1 MHPIKNL
8 RTWPVLAAFIGS
20 SLSPSLA
27 AADNAW
33 SVDTSH
39 SAARFTVRHMMVSNL
54 AGQFQKVSG
63 TVQYDG
69 KNLNKASVDATI
81 DATSVDTHDSQRD
94 EHLRGK
100 DFFETEKFPTI
111 SFKSKQVTA
120 AKDGSFKNLGTL
132 TMHGV
137 SRDVTLEAEPLA
149 PAVKDPWGKTRT
161 GTSATTKI
169 NRKDFGITYGKNLDN
184 GGAMVGDDV
193 KITIDIELIKGS

>member
-1 MHPIKNL
+1 
-8 RTWPVLAAFIGS
+8 
-20 SLSPSLA
+20 
-27 AADNAW
+27 
-33 SVDTSH
+33 
-39 SAARFTVRHMMVSNL
+39 MMVSNL

-120 AKDGSFKNLGTL
+120 AKDGSFKILGTL

-149 PAVKDPWGKTRT
+149 PAVKDPLGKTRT

>member
-8 RTWPVLAAFIGS
+8 RPWPLLAALLFS
-20 SLSPSLA
+20 SHSPSLA

-100 DFFETEKFPTI
+100 DFFETDKYPSI
-111 SFKSKQVTA
+111 SFKSKQVTP
-120 AKDGSFKNLGTL
+120 AKDGSFKILGTL